1 MTYQLSTSR
10 PSLRPGRRLRVAL
23 LLTVSAL
30 LGACSSPPVPGFDLS
45 APREQLRGT
54 ARIPGQVAIVE
65 PTALQPFEAQNI
77 VVRDAGG
84 SVSLL
89 GGGQWTDRL
98 PRLIQTRMIET
109 FENAS
114 RSKTVSRPGDG
125 ITPDYQL
132 NTEIRAFQLDA
143 ARGEA
148 YVELSE
154 KLVATTSGRIA
165 RARIFTARVPVASSN
180 AGEVAQALDRAMSTV
195 LVEVVRWVGSGR

>member
-1 MTYQLSTSR
+1 MTDQNPPHR
-10 PSLRPGRRLRVAL
+10 PSLGPGRRPGVAF
-23 LLTVSAL
+23 LLTLAAG

-45 APREQLRGT
+45 APRELRG
-54 ARIPGQVAIVE
+54 AGVPGQVVVVE
-65 PTALQPFEAQNI
+65 PAALQPLETQNI
-77 VVRDAGG
+77 IVRDAAG

-98 PRLIQTRMIET
+98 PRLLQTRLIQT

-114 RSKTVSRPGDG
+114 VKAVSRPGDG

-148 YVELSE
+148 HVELSE
-154 KLVATTSGRIA
+154 KLVASQTGRIV
-165 RARIFTARVPVASSN
+165 RARIFSARVPVGSSN

-195 LVEVVRWVGSGR
+195 FADIVRWVGGGR